1 MIDSFFDGEALA
13 YWKIN
18 RDYFTMGMEKIKLL
32 FVEDDASFA
41 YVVKGS
47 LELTGLYQV
56 RTAFNGKEGLDIYN
70 SFDPDVI
77 VSDIEMPVMDGMEM
91 VSHIRKM
98 NEAVPILFATAHT
111 RAQLVLDGYKLNV
124 DNFIKK
130 PFLPEE
136 LNAHIQAVL
145 KRSRL
150 LVNIINPDTI
160 FLGDYVFNTDK
171 QYLQCKNVKLRIT
184 ARETKVLYKLYENK
198 GNVVKRDKLLEEL
211 WGMND
216 FFTSR
221 SLDVYI
227 NSLRKYLSLDPKINI
242 ETIRG
247 KGLVLNIA

>member
-1 MIDSFFDGEALA
+1 
-13 YWKIN
+13 
-18 RDYFTMGMEKIKLL
+18 MEKIKLL
-32 FVEDDASFA
+32 FFFFYTSFA
-41 YVVKGS
+41 FIVKGS
-47 LELTGLYQV
+47 LELTGIYQV
-56 RTAFNGKEGLDIYN
+56 ETAFNGQEGLNAYA

-77 VSDIEMPVMDGMEM
+77 VADIEMPVLDGMEM
-91 VSHIRKM
+91 IAQIRKT
-98 NEAVPILFATAHT
+98 NEVIPILLATGYT
-111 RAQLVLDGYKLNV
+111 NAQYVLDGYKLNI

-145 KRSRL
+145 KRTRML
-150 LVNIINPDTI
+150 PNGTNTNNIYM
-160 FLGDYVFNTDK
+160 GDYVFNTDK
-171 QYLQCKNVKLRIT
+171 QYLQCKDTKHKLT
-184 ARETKVLYKLYENK
+184 VRETQILHKLCENR

-211 WGMND
+211 WGISD

-247 KGLVLNIA
+247 KGLVLNIT